1 MPSTV
6 EPAPSP
12 DEPRREPLA
21 ERVAQPGDDRMAVAS
36 PPEQEAMVARGGR
49 FRRIGEQLEWRCAV
63 CEHWNSVGSNTC
75 SVCGTPFGR
84 TLGIEAESPAV
95 RDVDQATLVVASALL
110 PGMGHVL
117 LGRTVMGVVR
127 ALTYLAWLIGGW
139 LLARSA
145 AAAGQSILPAVP
157 LLLGALAVWASS
169 IYDALAVS
177 TGGRELLTPRSFFW
191 LVVVVV
197 GLLVIGF
204 VPSLLR
210 VGNVRQG

>member
-1 MPSTV
+1 
-6 EPAPSP
+6 
-12 DEPRREPLA
+12 
-21 ERVAQPGDDRMAVAS
+21 
-36 PPEQEAMVARGGR
+36 MVAGGGR
-49 FRRIGEQLEWRCAV
+49 FRRIGDELEWRCGV
-63 CEHWNSVGSNTC
+63 CEHWNPVGSNHC

-84 TLGIEAESPAV
+84 TLGVESETPV
-95 RDVDQATLVVASALL
+95 RYVDQATLVVVSAVL
-110 PGMGHVL
+110 PGVGHVL

-127 ALTYLAWLIGGW
+127 ALTFLAWLIGGW

-157 LLLGALAVWASS
+157 LFLGALAVWASS
-169 IYDALAVS
+169 IYDALAAS
-177 TGGRELLTPRSFFW
+177 TGRQELLTPRAFFW

-210 VGNVRQG
+210 IGSVRQGGP